1 MNINEAL
8 AGEYSFYK
16 DSSLAMAS
24 YQEFGF
30 HIEEN
35 FFSPEHCDFLIAEGN
50 NLSGA
55 RAENF
60 KPVLMPHNENPV
72 FFDVMKEKKTV
83 DIVNK
88 LVGGTPVGIQTQFF
102 YCKPGTRGFSLHQDN
117 FYVEAAD
124 GCFASVWIGLVD
136 TTPQNGGMIVYPG
149 SHKEGNL
156 PVRKLNLEHDPKQDR
171 NANNEETAVPANYLP
186 CNLSLTRGSALFI
199 HAYLV
204 HGSNTNQSNA
214 SRYAVL
220 NLYLKAGEKFRS
232 GNSAQRQ
239 PLALT

>member
-1 MNINEAL
+1 MNIDKAL
-8 AGEYSFYK
+8 AAEYSF
-16 DSSLAMAS
+16 DEDPALALSS
-24 YQEFGF
+24 YNEYGF
-30 HIEEN
+30 HIEKN
-35 FFSPEHCDFLIAEGN
+35 FYTPEYCDFLISEGN

-55 RAENF
+55 RAQNF
-60 KPVLMPHNENPV
+60 KPALMPHIENPL
-72 FFDVMKEKKTV
+72 FFEVMKQQKTV
-83 DIVNK
+83 SIINQ

-117 FYVEAAD
+117 FYVEAA
-124 GCFASVWIGLVD
+124 GNSFASVWIGLVD
-136 TTPQNGGMIVYPG
+136 SSAQNGGLIIYPG

-156 PVRKLNLEHDPKQDR
+156 PVRKLNLELDPGQDR
-171 NANNEETAVPANYLP
+171 NANNEETAVPEQYKP
-186 CNLSLTRGSALFI
+186 TNLTMSKGSALFL

-204 HGSNTNQSNA
+204 HGSNNNSTDS

>member
-1 MNINEAL
+1 MSIEQAL
-8 AGEYSFYK
+8 AGNYSFFTDPVPAY
-16 DSSLAMAS
+16 AN

-30 HIEEN
+30 HIEKN
-35 FFSPEHCDFLIAEGN
+35 FFTPEYCQFLIGQGN
-50 NLSGA
+50 NLAAAKS
-55 RAENF
+55 EIY
-60 KPVLMPHNENPV
+60 KPALMPHIENPI
-72 FFDVMKEKKTV
+72 FFEVMKEKKTV
-83 DIVNK
+83 EIIGK

-117 FYVEAAD
+117 FYVEAGA
-124 GCFASVWIGLVD
+124 GSFASVWIGLVD
-136 TTPQNGGMIVYPG
+136 SSASNGGMIVYPG

-156 PVRKLNLEHDPKQDR
+156 PIQKLSLNVDPKQDR
-171 NANNEETAVPANYLP
+171 NANNEETVVPPQYIP
-186 CNLSLTRGSALFI
+186 HNLTLSMGSALFI

-204 HGSNTNQSNA
+204 HGSNNNQSDT

-220 NLYLKAGEKFRS
+220 NLYLKEGEKFRS

>member
-1 MNINEAL
+1 MTIEQAL
-8 AGEYSFYK
+8 AGDFSFFK
-16 DSSLAMAS
+16 DPEAAMIS
-24 YQEFGF
+24 YQEYGF
-30 HIEEN
+30 HIEKD
-35 FFSPEHCDFLIAEGN
+35 FFSHEHCDFLIGEGN
-50 NLSGA
+50 NLAGA
-55 RAENF
+55 RAQVF
-60 KPVLMPHNENPV
+60 KPALMPHIENPI

-83 DIVNK
+83 EIIGK

-117 FYVEAAD
+117 FYIEAGD
-124 GCFASVWIGLVD
+124 GAFASVWIGLVD
-136 TTPQNGGMIVYPG
+136 SSSHNGGMIIYPG

-156 PVRKLNLEHDPKQDR
+156 PVRKLNLELDPKQDR
-171 NANNEETAVPANYLP
+171 NANNEETEVPSKYSLF
-186 CNLSLTRGSALFI
+186 NLTLSKGSALFL

-204 HGSNTNQSNA
+204 HGSNSNQSES

-239 PLALT
+239 PMVLI